1 MRTITTLAATLA
13 CCAGSAASAQTL
25 VVLNKAEASVTLLNP
40 LTGEADATIPVGAG
54 PHEAATSPD
63 GRTVVVCNYGVRGA
77 PGNTLSVIDLPRRE
91 VVRTI
96 DLGEHTRPHGIL
108 YMRDGRRVAV
118 TTEGS
123 RRLCIVNVETGA
135 IEQAIDTDQAVS
147 HMVALSSDESRAFV
161 ANIGGDSVSVLDLE
175 NARLER
181 VIETGDEAEGV
192 FTHPSRPEVWVTNR
206 AANTISI
213 LDARSLELLATLECG
228 RVPIRV
234 AITPDGAHALV
245 SNADSGDVAVFDTG
259 TRREIARISMQATAV
274 DQQERDRRL
283 FGDQFGDSP
292 VPVGILIQPDGL
304 RAYVANTNADV
315 VTVLDLA
322 DWSIETRLVAGQEPD
337 GMAWS
342 PLPRR

>member
-13 CCAGSAASAQTL
+13 CFAGSATSAQTL

-40 LTGEADATIPVGAG
+40 LTGEAEATLPVGVG

-63 GRTVVVCNYGVRGA
+63 GATVVVCDYGTQT
-77 PGNTLSVIDLPRRE
+77 PGNTLTVIDLPTRE

-96 DLGEHTRPHGIL
+96 DLGENRRPHGIRFL
-108 YMRDGRRVAV
+108 GDDRVVVTSEVARKIAVVNIRTGAVERTMDTEQGASHMVEVSRDGDRAFVPNIGPGTVSVIDMAS
-118 TTEGS
+118 GD
-123 RRLCIVNVETGA
+123 LLQILETGA
-135 IEQAIDTDQAVS
+135 
-147 HMVALSSDESRAFV
+147 
-161 ANIGGDSVSVLDLE
+161 G
-175 NARLER
+175 
-181 VIETGDEAEGV
+181 AEGV
-192 FTHPSRPEVWVTNR
+192 FAHPTKNEIWVTNR
-206 AANTISI
+206 AADTVSVI
-213 LDARSLELLATLECG
+213 DAATLEITAEIACG
-228 RVPIRV
+228 VFPIRV

-245 SNADSGDVAVFDTG
+245 SCAESGDVAVFDTV
-259 TRREIARISMQATAV
+259 THEEVARISMQATAI